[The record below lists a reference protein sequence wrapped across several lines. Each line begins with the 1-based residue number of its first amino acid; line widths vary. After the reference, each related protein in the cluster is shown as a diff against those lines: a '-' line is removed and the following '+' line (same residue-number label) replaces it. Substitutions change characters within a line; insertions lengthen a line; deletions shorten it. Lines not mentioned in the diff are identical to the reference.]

1 MKYKLIYQTINGKY
15 GMFVTADYN
24 TYTVVNEV
32 EELKRGCYSECIDY
46 IHKLERI
53 ERCLNL

>member
-1 MKYKLIYQTINGKY
+1 MYKLIYQTIDSKY
-15 GMFVTADYN
+15 RMFSTADYN
-24 TYTVVNEV
+24 TYIVVNNLK
-32 EELKRGCYSECIDY
+32 ELKRGCYSECINY